1 MKPERIGFSDI
12 ETVSQFVFLRAGK
25 LYHCRRAASTF
36 LMGYAG
42 EFNTDIIRAA
52 EDTAARWNKRYS
64 KKPTKKVVTINSHSY
79 RREDLAWVLLT
90 DKPPIGVAV
99 LRSPYYRQL
108 YLENL
113 MVISEA
119 EFSQIER
126 TKTGQ
131 KRKQRDKEQNR
142 YIARVRLKQSRNAEM
157 RLADGTYPTW
167 YDPTIE
173 KENAKTNNDRKRK

>member
-1 MKPERIGFSDI
+1 MKPERIDFSDI

-52 EDTAARWNKRYS
+52 EKTAVQWNKRYS
-64 KKPTKKVVTINSHSY
+64 KKLTKKVVTINSHSY

-90 DKPPIGVAV
+90 DTAPIGVTV
-99 LRSPYYRQL
+99 FRSPYFREL
-108 YLENL
+108 RLENL
-113 MVISEA
+113 MVVSEA
-119 EFSQIER
+119 EFAQMES
-126 TKTGQ
+126 TKTKQ
-131 KRKQRDKEQNR
+131 KRKQQDVAHSR

-167 YDPTIE
+167 YDPTIV
-173 KENAKTNNDRKRK
+173 KENAKLNNERKRK